1 MSVSVSLS
9 LYLSLCWSMA
19 SPYDK
24 LSESILFVWSQ
35 MSYSG
40 EKVGCH
46 DCGQRKSDNRRNS
59 RQIRNHFLG
68 CQTDIVSFALLV
80 DLFEEGWGRVLAG
93 SYLCHLVFPIDMSD
107 VCCDNCALLIL
118 IDIPETYM

>member
-1 MSVSVSLS
+1 MSVSVSVS
-9 LYLSLCWSMA
+9 LYLSLCWSMT

-68 CQTDIVSFALLV
+68 CQFCTSGRY
-80 DLFEEGWGRVLAG
+80 LFEVGWGRVLAG
-93 SYLCHLVFPIDMSD
+93 SHLCHLVFPIDMSD
-107 VCCDNCALLIL
+107 VCCDNFALLIL